1 MAGYLVGAD
10 NKTLFKKRFTWDF
23 KAALAAAKDGD
34 TLEIEREFFVVFEKN
49 EENII
54 IDKNITIQGQLA
66 ETKDGQIIPT
76 IQGGLF
82 VKNRAAV
89 TLRNIG
95 IRRQIAKSN
104 CLNVSNG
111 SSVVAENVVIE
122 NTATEG
128 ENYPIVYVKE
138 QSKLELNKIT
148 IMPSSIRDGKHK
160 IYVAD
165 SKMR

>member
-1 MAGYLVGAD
+1 M
-10 NKTLFKKRFTWDF
+10 
-23 KAALAAAKDGD
+23 
-34 TLEIEREFFVVFEKN
+34 
-49 EENII
+49 
-54 IDKNITIQGQLA
+54 
-66 ETKDGQIIPT
+66 
-76 IQGGLF
+76 
-82 VKNRAAV
+82 
-89 TLRNIG
+89 
-95 IRRQIAKSN
+95 
-104 CLNVSNG
+104 SNG